1 MKTYRFHV
9 ESIDYL
15 YYDIE
20 AEDEDEAYEI
30 YRETDGG
37 LFVNDGC
44 DWELTRI
51 VELEE
56 D

>member
-37 LFVNDGC
+37 LFEPEAC
-44 DWELTRI
+44 DWILSRI
-51 VELEE
+51 VELDEE
-56 D
+56 